1 MFATPRPVFG
11 AVAFLALIFAGSM
24 AAAQSPNAVRVRGT
38 IESVEGSMLSVKDR
52 SGMPLKIKVADNAPV
67 NAVVKAAYSDIKVN
81 SYIAVTATPQPDG
94 SQRAAAI
101 LIFPEAL
108 RGIAEGHRPWD
119 LSPNSTMTN
128 GTVDTVTS
136 VEGQT
141 LLLKYKGGEQ
151 KVVVPADAEIV
162 TFARAG
168 VADLKP
174 GAKIFVVAAKKLPD
188 GTLEAPNVAFGDYG
202 VWR

>member
-1 MFATPRPVFG
+1 MIKHRITGASAFAL
-11 AVAFLALIFAGSM
+11 FLAVSM
-24 AAAQSPNAVRVRGT
+24 AAGQTPEVVRVRGT
-38 IESVEGSMLSVKDR
+38 IENVEGSTLSVKDR
-52 SGMPLKIKVADNAPV
+52 SGVPLTIKVADNAPV
-67 NAVVKAAYSDIKVN
+67 NAVVKAAYSDIKAN
-81 SYIAVTATPQPDG
+81 SYIAVTAVPQPDG
-94 SQRAAAI
+94 SQRAVAI

-174 GAKIFVVAAKKLPD
+174 GAKIFIVAAKKLPD

>member
-1 MFATPRPVFG
+1 MIKHRVTGASAFAL
-11 AVAFLALIFAGSM
+11 FLAVSM
-24 AAAQSPNAVRVRGT
+24 AAGQTPEVVRVRGT
-38 IESVEGSMLSVKDR
+38 IENVEGSTLSVKDR
-52 SGMPLKIKVADNAPV
+52 SGVPLTIKVADNAPV
-67 NAVVKAAYSDIKVN
+67 NAVVKAAYSDIKAN
-81 SYIAVTATPQPDG
+81 SYIAVTAVPQPDG
-94 SQRAAAI
+94 SQRAVAI

-174 GAKIFVVAAKKLPD
+174 GAKIFIVAAKKLPD

>member
-1 MFATPRPVFG
+1 MIKYRVTGASAFAL
-11 AVAFLALIFAGSM
+11 FLAVSM
-24 AAAQSPNAVRVRGT
+24 AAGQTPEVVRVRGT
-38 IESVEGSMLSVKDR
+38 IENVEGSTLSVKDR
-52 SGMPLKIKVADNAPV
+52 SGVPLTIKVADNAPV
-67 NAVVKAAYSDIKVN
+67 NAVVKAAYSDIKAN
-81 SYIAVTATPQPDG
+81 SYIAVTAVPQPDG
-94 SQRAAAI
+94 SQRAVAI

-174 GAKIFVVAAKKLPD
+174 GAKIFIVAAKKLPD

>member
-1 MFATPRPVFG
+1 MIKYRVTGASAFAL
-11 AVAFLALIFAGSM
+11 FLAVSM
-24 AAAQSPNAVRVRGT
+24 AAGQTPEVVRVRGT
-38 IESVEGSMLSVKDR
+38 IENVEGSTLSVKDR
-52 SGMPLKIKVADNAPV
+52 SGVPLTIKVADNAPV
-67 NAVVKAAYSDIKVN
+67 NAVVKAGYSDIKAN
-81 SYIAVTATPQPDG
+81 SYIAVTAVPQPDG
-94 SQRAAAI
+94 SQRAVAI

-174 GAKIFVVAAKKLPD
+174 GAKIFIVAAKKLPD